1 MEMTPEEKRIKIA
14 AIKAQ
19 KNALQFKATYAYQK
33 LDTLR
38 QAYYKAEEEYVEVK
52 KLYESL
58 DREEKLL
65 FFSLKENRT
74 PAKKKHSKKPSTT
87 IIDKA
92 KKDALASLNKL
103 PKAIR
108 EQIIAN
114 FK

>member
-1 MEMTPEEKRIKIA
+1 MEMTPEEKRTQIE
-14 AIKAQ
+14 AIKYQ
-19 KNALQFKATYAYQK
+19 KASLQLKLNASYQK

-38 QAYYKAEEEYVEVK
+38 QAHYKAEEEYVEVK
-52 KLYESL
+52 KLYEEL

-65 FFSLKENRT
+65 FFSLKENKT
-74 PAKKKHSKKPSTT
+74 HLKKKSSKKPSPT

-108 EQIIAN
+108 EQVMAN

>member
-1 MEMTPEEKRIKIA
+1 MTPEEKKIKIA
-14 AIKAQ
+14 EIKDQ
-19 KNALQFKATYAYQK
+19 KAALQFKVTYAYQK

-38 QAYYKAEEEYVEVK
+38 QAHYKAEEEYVKVK

-65 FFSLKENRT
+65 YFSFKENKT
-74 PAKKKHSKKPSTT
+74 HLKKKSTKKSSPD
-87 IIDKA
+87 IIEKA

-108 EQIIAN
+108 EQVMAN
-114 FK
+114 FKQ